1 MLARPTCPPVLSGNA
16 ATTQIRTIPTA
27 THDVVDPETYN
38 LVGVTVIVGRPRLWL
53 WLLLLLACAGVSGR
67 QHMSALAQPAQETVR
82 VVIKPLDPFVTREG
96 ENYSGFSI
104 DLWREIAA
112 RNNWRTDYQWVETV
126 GEQIAEVENGRADVA
141 IAGISMT
148 PERETRVEF
157 SYPIFS
163 AGLQV
168 MAATG
173 EESPLADI
181 VDTFF
186 SPALLRILAFIGL
199 TILLAGHVIWL
210 VQRAREPSWPDGYFR
225 GVWEGIWVAGTTL
238 VTSDVGDHAP
248 RQIISRVVALLWM
261 FFAVIIIAYF
271 TAAATSSL
279 TVKKIQGAVG
289 GPDDLPGKRV
299 VSVTGS
305 TASNWLRDNGIVHN
319 DVVSVDD
326 AYPLL
331 SRGDADAIVYDAPVL
346 QYHALHHGKGK
357 LAVVGPIF
365 NREDYG
371 IALPPGSPLRKAIN
385 LTLLQIRAD
394 GTYQRLYNLWFG
406 APEGER

>member
-1 MLARPTCPPVLSGNA
+1 MF
-16 ATTQIRTIPTA
+16 
-27 THDVVDPETYN
+27 DPETYN
-38 LVGVTVIVGRPRLWL
+38 LVEVTVIVRRPRRWL
-53 WLLLLLACAGVSGR
+53 WLLLLIIVAGANGR
-67 QHMSALAQPAQETVR
+67 PHAAVLAQPAQQQVR
-82 VVIKPLDPFVTREG
+82 VAIKPLNPFVIREG
-96 ENYSGFSI
+96 ETYNGFSI
-104 DLWREIAA
+104 DLWREIAD
-112 RNNWRTDYQWVETV
+112 RNSWKTDFQWVETV
-126 GEQIAEVENGRADVA
+126 GDQIAAVESGGADVA

-168 MAATG
+168 MTTSG
-173 EESPLADI
+173 KESPLADI

-186 SPALLRILAFIGL
+186 SPALLRILAFIAL
-199 TILLAGHVIWL
+199 TIVLAGHVIWL

-248 RQIISRVVALLWM
+248 RQIVSRVVALLWM

-279 TVKKIQGAVG
+279 TVKRIQGTIG
-289 GPDDLPGKRV
+289 GPDDLPGKHV

-305 TASNWLRDNGIVHN
+305 TASDWLRDHGIVHN
-319 DVVSVDD
+319 DVVSIDE
-326 AYPLL
+326 AYPLVT
-331 SRGDADAIVYDAPVL
+331 GGEADAIVYDAPVL
-346 QYHALHHGKGK
+346 QYHALHEGKGK
-357 LAVVGPIF
+357 IAVAGPVF

-394 GTYQRLYNLWFG
+394 GTYQRLYNRWFG

>member
-1 MLARPTCPPVLSGNA
+1 MSAGHNRQRAGSAARLRCLYA
-16 ATTQIRTIPTA
+16 ATD
-27 THDVVDPETYN
+27 DVIDRETYN
-38 LVGVTVIVGRPRLWL
+38 LVEVSVIVGRPRLWL
-53 WLLLLLACAGVSGR
+53 WLLLLLALAGASGR
-67 QHMSALAQPAQETVR
+67 PAPSVRAQPAQQPVR
-82 VVIKPLDPFVTREG
+82 VAIKPLDPFVMRQG
-96 ENYSGFSI
+96 ETYSGFSV
-104 DLWREIAA
+104 DLWREIAI
-112 RNNWRTDYQWVETV
+112 RNNWRTDFQWVETV
-126 GEQIAEVENGRADVA
+126 GDQIAEVENGRVDAAV
-141 IAGISMT
+141 AGISMT
-148 PERETRVEF
+148 PEREERVEF

-168 MAATG
+168 MTAIG
-173 EESPLADI
+173 KESPVADV

-186 SPALLRILAFIGL
+186 SPALLRILAFIAL
-199 TILLAGHVIWL
+199 TIVLAGHVIWL

-248 RQIISRVVALLWM
+248 RRIVTRVVALLWM

-279 TVKKIQGAVG
+279 TVKKIQGGVG

-299 VSVTGS
+299 VSVGGS
-305 TASNWLRDNGIVHN
+305 TASEWLRDHGIVHQ
-319 DVVSVDD
+319 DVTSVDE

-331 SRGDADAIVYDAPVL
+331 TDGEVDAIVYDAPVL
-346 QYHALHHGKGK
+346 QYHALHEGKGR
-357 LAVVGPIF
+357 LAVAGPVF

-385 LTLLQIRAD
+385 LTLLEIRAD
-394 GTYQRLYNLWFG
+394 GTYQRLYNHWFG